1 MKNNV
6 SIVISAAGM
15 GTRLG
20 LGCTKALVEIEG
32 KTLIERQLE
41 ILKDYDDI
49 RVVVGYQA
57 EKVIEVVNSVR
68 KDVMFVFNHD
78 YRNTGTGA
86 SFWLG
91 AQHAREYVVAL
102 DGDLLVNPQDLIKA
116 IEYDGCCIGGSTP
129 STDNP
134 WTMPTKVIRGV
145 ENVVGFS
152 KDEGEYE
159 WTGLA
164 KVQTD
169 SLQPGKGHVFQ
180 MIEPLLP
187 IPMIFIRTKEID
199 TVDDYER
206 AVQWVRN
213 GYED

>member
-1 MKNNV
+1 MKDNV
-6 SIVISAAGM
+6 SIIISCAGM

-20 LGCTKALVEIEG
+20 LGCTKALVEVEG

-57 EKVIEVVNSVR
+57 EKVIEVVNSIR

-86 SFWLG
+86 SFSLG
-91 AQHAREYVVAL
+91 AKYGREYVLAL
-102 DGDLLVNPQDLIKA
+102 DGDLLVHPDDLIAA
-116 IEYDGCCIGGSTP
+116 IEYDGSCVGGTTP
-129 STDNP
+129 STDEP
-134 WTMPTKVIRGV
+134 WLMPTEMIDGV
-145 ENVVGFS
+145 RNVTGFT
-152 KDEGEYE
+152 KEHGDYE

-164 KVQTD
+164 KIRSDMLV
-169 SLQPGKGHVFQ
+169 PGKRHVFHLV
-180 MIEPLLP
+180 EPLLP
-187 IPMIFIRTKEID
+187 LPMIFLRTKEID
-199 TVDDYER
+199 TIDDYER
-206 AVQWVRN
+206 AVEWVRN

>member
-1 MKNNV
+1 MKKNV

-57 EKVIEVVNSVR
+57 EKVIEVVNSIR
-68 KDVMFVFNHD
+68 KDVTFVFNHD

-86 SFWLG
+86 SFSLG
-91 AQHAREYVVAL
+91 AKYGREFVVAL
-102 DGDLLVNPQDLIKA
+102 DGDLLVHPDDLIKA
-116 IEYDGCCIGGSTP
+116 IEYEGSCVGGTTP

-134 WTMPTKVIRGV
+134 WTMPTKMIRGV

-152 KDEGEYE
+152 KTEGEYE

-164 KVQTD
+164 KIRLDQ
-169 SLQPGKGHVFQ
+169 LQPGTGHVFHI
-180 MIEPLLP
+180 IEPLLP
-187 IPMIFIRTKEID
+187 LPMIFIRTKEID

-206 AVQWVRN
+206 AVTWVRN

>member
-6 SIVISAAGM
+6 SIVISCAGM

-49 RVVVGYQA
+49 RIVVGYQA
-57 EKVIEVVNSVR
+57 EKVIEVVNAIR
-68 KDVMFVFNHD
+68 KDILFVFNHD

-102 DGDLLVNPQDLIKA
+102 DGDLLVHPEDLIRA
-116 IEYDGCCIGGSTP
+116 VDYDGPCVGGTTP

-134 WTMPTKVIRGV
+134 WSDRFLPGVGRLRVDRLGQAADRGPSSWQTPRLSSDRAAASDPYD
-145 ENVVGFS
+145 FYS
-152 KDEGEYE
+152 DERDRHHRR
-159 WTGLA
+159 L
-164 KVQTD
+164 
-169 SLQPGKGHVFQ
+169 
-180 MIEPLLP
+180 
-187 IPMIFIRTKEID
+187 
-199 TVDDYER
+199 
-206 AVQWVRN
+206 
-213 GYED
+213 

>member
-1 MKNNV
+1 MKKNV

-57 EKVIEVVNSVR
+57 EKVIEVVNSIR

-86 SFWLG
+86 SFSLG
-91 AQHAREYVVAL
+91 AQHGREYVVAL
-102 DGDLLVNPQDLIKA
+102 DGDLLVNPEDLIKA
-116 IEYDGCCIGGSTP
+116 IEYEGSCVGGTTP

-134 WTMPTKVIRGV
+134 WTMPTKMIRGV

-152 KDEGEYE
+152 KEEGEYE

-164 KVQTD
+164 KIRNDQ
-169 SLQPGKGHVFQ
+169 LQPGTGHVFHL
-180 MIEPLLP
+180 IEPLLP
-187 IPMIFIRTKEID
+187 LPMIFIRTKEID

-206 AVQWVRN
+206 AVKWVRN